1 MRVIILTIFLFF
13 SLSLFSQ
20 KEIIIQP
27 GYDFVSDT
35 FLGGEVKTISF
46 EYDKYLKYQSDLQI
60 FIVKVEDNI
69 ILHYIKIEFFKSGEL
84 SFSFD
89 LDKDSDYFLAFT
101 YNSTVTSEYNTL
113 FIKKIKFS
121 KK

>member
-69 ILHYIKIEFFKSGEL
+69 IFHYIKIEFFKSGEL
-84 SFSFD
+84 S
-89 LDKDSDYFLAFT
+89 
-101 YNSTVTSEYNTL
+101 
-113 FIKKIKFS
+113 
-121 KK
+121 